1 MVMNNKELLD
11 RIHGYGRSELW
22 ESELA
27 LELNIPKRGV
37 SLLAQ
42 EAGFYRH
49 KIVKQ
54 VDLATFTASP
64 YTKYIIKKKELNIV
78 EE

>member
-1 MVMNNKELLD
+1 MVTNNKELFD
-11 RIHGYGRSELW
+11 RIHGYGKSELW
-22 ESELA
+22 EAELA
-27 LELNIPKRGV
+27 LELGIPRRGV

-42 EAGFYRH
+42 EAGLYRH
-49 KIVKQ
+49 KIIKQ

-64 YTKYIIKKKELNIV
+64 YTTYIIKKRGLSIV